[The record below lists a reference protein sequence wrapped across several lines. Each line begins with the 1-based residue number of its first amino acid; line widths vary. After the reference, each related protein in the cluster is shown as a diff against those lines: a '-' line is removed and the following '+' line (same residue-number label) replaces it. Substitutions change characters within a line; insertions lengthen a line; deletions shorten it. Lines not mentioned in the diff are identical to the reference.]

1 MDVFFELVKLT
12 LYVLVSALMFAM
24 TARAVL
30 SWFPIGENKFSDF
43 LYVLTEPLIMPVR
56 ALFKKMNWFTD
67 FPLDMS
73 FMATSLILFFL
84 IILLEM

>member
-30 SWFPIGENKFSDF
+30 SWFPIEENKISDF
-43 LYVLTEPLIMPVR
+43 LYVLTEPLIMPIR

-73 FMATSLILFFL
+73 FMATSLILFLLLIFL
-84 IILLEM
+84 EL